1 MLKFENVTKSFKD
14 VNRNIEAVKDT
25 NFEIN
30 KGDIIA
36 LVGPSG
42 SGKSTFLTMAGALQ
56 TPTSGHILIN
66 NQDITTMKQKALAKV
81 RMSEIGFILQATN
94 LVPFLTVKQQFTL
107 LKKKNKNVMSNEDYQ
122 QLMSQLGL
130 TSLLNKL
137 PSEISGG
144 QKQRVAIAKALYTN
158 PSIILADEPTA
169 ALDTENAIEVIKIL
183 RDQAKKRKKA
193 CIIVTH
199 DERLKAYCD
208 RSYHMK
214 DGVLNLE
221 NETVE

>member
-14 VNRNIEAVKDT
+14 GNRNIEAVKDT

-42 SGKSTFLTMAGALQ
+42 SGKSTFLTMASALQ

-183 RDQAKKRKKA
+183 RDQAKQREKA

>member
-1 MLKFENVTKSFKD
+1 
-14 VNRNIEAVKDT
+14 
-25 NFEIN
+25 
-30 KGDIIA
+30 
-36 LVGPSG
+36 
-42 SGKSTFLTMAGALQ
+42 LQ

-183 RDQAKKRKKA
+183 RDQAKQRKKA

>member
-1 MLKFENVTKSFKD
+1 
-14 VNRNIEAVKDT
+14 
-25 NFEIN
+25 
-30 KGDIIA
+30 
-36 LVGPSG
+36 
-42 SGKSTFLTMAGALQ
+42 
-56 TPTSGHILIN
+56 
-66 NQDITTMKQKALAKV
+66 
-81 RMSEIGFILQATN
+81 
-94 LVPFLTVKQQFTL
+94 
-107 LKKKNKNVMSNEDYQ
+107 MSNEDYQ

-183 RDQAKKRKKA
+183 RERKKA